1 MKLTLTDAKKLAE
14 DALMAA
20 GASAF
25 QAAPTANALVMAEAM
40 GLASHGLSRVG
51 MYAGHLRHNRVDGQA
66 VPKIIT
72 QQPSAA
78 LIDAADGFAY
88 PACELAAETALK
100 MAENT
105 GMAVA
110 AVTNSHHFGAAG
122 LLLQKIA
129 AAGMVGIALGNSPA
143 AMPFAGGKRAILG
156 TNPIAAIFPRYVKG
170 QLVDPVVIDLSL
182 SEVAR
187 GKIMVAAKANKPI
200 PLGWALDSDGNPTTD
215 AAAALKGSMLP
226 FGSGGGGVKGAMLA
240 LMVELLVTSLTGAHF
255 GSEADSFFQDHGNK
269 PKIAQMMLVINP
281 LALSGKT
288 VYSERNE
295 TLLNAILA
303 EGDVRLPGTRRLIL
317 LRTAEQNGLEI
328 PEPLFDQIRNIAKV

>member
-1 MKLTLTDAKKLAE
+1 MKLTINDAQKLAE

-20 GASAF
+20 GASKF

-40 GLASHGLSRVG
+40 GLASHGLSRVA

-66 VPKIIT
+66 VPKIIN
-72 QQPSAA
+72 QQPSAV

-88 PACELAAETALK
+88 PACELAAESALK
-100 MAENT
+100 MADKT

-129 AAGMVGIALGNSPA
+129 EAGMVGIALGNSPA

-200 PLGWALDSDGNPTTD
+200 PLGWALDENGQPTTD

-226 FGSGGGGVKGAMLA
+226 FGSGEGGVKGAMLA

-281 LALSGKT
+281 LALSGRQ
-288 VYSERNE
+288 Y
-295 TLLNAILA
+295 
-303 EGDVRLPGTRRLIL
+303 
-317 LRTAEQNGLEI
+317 I
-328 PEPLFDQIRNIAKV
+328 PKGMNRCLTPFWRMVMFDCLGRDA